1 MPALSIDISEDGKI
15 AGELPEALKT
25 ALDAQIQ
32 AQLKAAKAEIHQTAF
47 NEGFAKGN
55 AKKADELRPLIADPA
70 EKERLKTLEQEN
82 EKLKIAELER
92 QKNYEEA
99 NRLREERY
107 QKDLRE
113 KDEAITKRQARLR
126 DGAIAKIEA
135 AATKF
140 GARDE
145 SLGELS
151 LILGGEI
158 DFDADLAPFVKGR
171 DGQPAVDAKGQP
183 LTIEGRVRQY
193 LDANRHHLKG
203 PGGSGGG
210 AKGGASF
217 DSLSDA
223 VSAAQARF
231 NEAQKALQQNPS
243 DNAAVLE
250 LRNASK
256 ALAEAK
262 AKG

>member
-1 MPALSIDISEDGKI
+1 MPALSIEIGDDGRI
-15 AGELPEALKT
+15 VGDLPDALKGMLEAQKAEALKT
-25 ALDAQIQ
+25 
-32 AQLKAAKAEIHQTAF
+32 AKAEIHQNAF

-70 EKERLKTLEQEN
+70 EKERLKALEQEN

-107 QKDLRE
+107 QRELRE
-113 KDEAITKRQARLR
+113 KDEAIGKRQSRLK

-135 AATKF
+135 AATKL

-158 DFDADLAPFVKGR
+158 DFDENLEPYVKGR
-171 DGQPAVDAKGQP
+171 DGKPAVDAKGQAI
-183 LTIEGRVRQY
+183 TIEGRVRQY

-223 VSAAQARF
+223 VTTAQARVD
-231 NEAQKALQQNPS
+231 EAKKQLQQNPG

-250 LRNASK
+250 LRNANV
-256 ALAEAK
+256 ALAAAK

>member
-1 MPALSIDISEDGKI
+1 MPALSIEVGEDGKI
-15 AGELPEALKT
+15 VGDLPEALKG
-25 ALDAQIQ
+25 AIDAQLQ
-32 AQLKAAKAEIHQTAF
+32 TVLKTAKAEIHQAAF

-99 NRLREERY
+99 QKIREERFA
-107 QKDLRE
+107 KELRE
-113 KDEAITKRQARLR
+113 KDEAITKRHGKLR
-126 DGAIAKIEA
+126 SGALAEIKASA
-135 AATKF
+135 LKF
-140 GARDE
+140 GAREE
-145 SLGELS
+145 SLGELA

-158 DFDADLAPFVKGR
+158 DFDEELEPYVKGH
-171 DGQPAVDAKGQP
+171 DGKPAVDAKNQP
-183 LTIEGRVRQY
+183 ITIEGRVRQY

-223 VSAAQARF
+223 VTSAQARVD
-231 NEAQKALQQNPS
+231 EAKKKLEQDPRNN
-243 DNAAVLE
+243 DAVLE
-250 LRNASK
+250 LRNAHK